1 MIRTLLVAACAA
13 LALPATLL
21 AQQTEATRQTGTYR
35 LSLGDAAR
43 LATERSTPVLEA
55 RARTE
60 GAQARVRGSLS
71 DLLPRVDASAARSA
85 RTFNTASF
93 GLDFPTIPGQPPFF
107 DPDGEVV
114 GPVDATDVRARAVVP
129 LFDLSAFRRRSSAIA
144 GADAAMAEE
153 GAVEDAAATSAAT
166 AYIAVLRARSD
177 VDAREEDLALA
188 QELLEVAQGQLDA
201 GVGVGIDVTRAQS
214 QVATI
219 RAQLLAAQHRAETA
233 ELMLRRTLHLPDA
246 ATLQLTDDLGTM
258 AVEPLPV
265 ERQAIADALD
275 QRSDLNAAEAYESA
289 AEQSVSATR
298 AGRLP
303 RLTASVDQGFYGET
317 YRNMLHT
324 YSWSIS
330 LSVPVFHGLDRSSR
344 IREQEARVR
353 ELGYRIEDM
362 EEEVAFQVRQALL
375 ALGAAQEQEAAAAE
389 RLRLAELEVDQ
400 EEERLRAGVVGTADV
415 VRAAMRLNAARTAHL
430 DALAAAQTSRVRLA
444 AARGAVTRLP

>member
-1 MIRTLLVAACAA
+1 MTRTLLAAAFAA
-13 LALPATLL
+13 LTLPASAL
-21 AQQTEATRQTGTYR
+21 AQQTDTYR

-43 LATERSTPVLEA
+43 LATERSTSVLEA
-55 RARTE
+55 RARTD

-71 DLLPRVDASAARSA
+71 DLLPSLDVSAVRSA

-114 GPVDATDVRARAVVP
+114 GPVNATDVRARAVVP
-129 LFDLSAFRRRSSAIA
+129 LLDLSAFRRRTSAIA
-144 GADAAMAEE
+144 GADAARAEE
-153 GAVEDAAATSAAT
+153 GAVEDAAATTAAN
-166 AYIAVLRARSD
+166 AYVSTLRARADIS
-177 VDAREEDLALA
+177 AREEDLALA

-201 GVGVGIDVTRAQS
+201 GVGVVIDVTRAQS

-219 RAQLLAAQHRAETA
+219 RAQLLAAQHRAQTA
-233 ELMLRRTLHLPDA
+233 ELMLRRTLRLPEA
-246 ATLQLTDDLGTM
+246 AALELTDDLSTM
-258 AVEPLPV
+258 DVEPLPA
-265 ERQAIADALD
+265 EQQAISEALEE
-275 QRSDLNAAEAYESA
+275 RSDLNAAEAYEMA
-289 AEQSVSATR
+289 AEQTVNATR

-303 RLTASVDQGFYGET
+303 KLTAYVDEGFYSET
-317 YRNMLHT
+317 YRHMLST
-324 YSWSIS
+324 YSWSVS
-330 LSVPVFHGLDRSSR
+330 LSVPLFDGLDRSSR
-344 IREQEARVR
+344 LREQEARVR
-353 ELGYRIEDM
+353 ELGYRISDM

-430 DALAAAQTSRVRLA
+430 DALAAVQMSRVQLA
-444 AARGAVTRLP
+444 AARGTVARLP